1 MARTRAQSLRNVVG
15 AVASGTD
22 PRAAAQDELRRRVG
36 GGAGSGGEQGGRQA
50 ADGEGMDPA
59 DFPAA
64 REQDGSSVDTVMRQ
78 KTVPLDE
85 AGEALGRSEQLREN
99 GEVVHAICPM
109 VMPRGRSLL
118 SMLPVLS
125 LLVIGV
131 VGTSVVSAT
140 GGDSLTDPLFG
151 PHYWVIALA
160 AVAFVWWRQ
169 GLVMVPDGC
178 QAMITRFGKLEKV
191 VGPGRVTLLSPWKR
205 VSYIVNT
212 TREYPFNAPVREA
225 PTKGGVKASID
236 LFIQF
241 RISDPVEFVYT
252 LGAVRGFEEKLGNA
266 VSETIRSLI
275 YEQEASGI
283 YDMVGEDSGRL
294 LEQLNQQFRPAVE
307 LTNAN
312 ITHAEPSDRRYR
324 MDLAAPEMVRVA
336 KEAYTHEY
344 ALQLRKEQ
352 DEGDLTRELASSQET
367 LSAIQADIAQ
377 YQAQMD
383 TAVERETNRAEAL
396 ARQRYVQAESEA
408 KANAA
413 LLEAQALDI
422 RAVTAAQAP
431 EILEYRYQQQVLD
444 TLEQVADH
452 LPRLVRIGGVD
463 GTGAAGIDF
472 LELARELIGERG
484 AELFTDADMADVRGR
499 LAEVTER
506 IAAREEE
513 IGALLAAERPTV
525 PQMPE
530 GAAAGDEPVAA
541 AAADLSESAEE
552 AQR

>member
-151 PHYWVIALA
+151 PHYWIIALA

-472 LELARELIGERG
+472 LQLARELIGERG